1 MNLRIIFRMCPRAI
15 RASGHFRLTH
25 VFNRNVA
32 RKKVDWSPLE
42 VQWLE
47 VQWKEVSS
55 GPLSSEVDVVVE
67 LMGGLKPKRETGLIS
82 DGDRESYTSGK
93 CL

>member
-1 MNLRIIFRMCPRAI
+1 
-15 RASGHFRLTH
+15 
-25 VFNRNVA
+25 VA
-32 RKKVDWSPLE
+32 RKKVDWWP
-42 VQWLE
+42 LE
-47 VQWKEVSS
+47 VQWKE
-55 GPLSSEVDVVVE
+55 GFIRALSSEVDVVVE